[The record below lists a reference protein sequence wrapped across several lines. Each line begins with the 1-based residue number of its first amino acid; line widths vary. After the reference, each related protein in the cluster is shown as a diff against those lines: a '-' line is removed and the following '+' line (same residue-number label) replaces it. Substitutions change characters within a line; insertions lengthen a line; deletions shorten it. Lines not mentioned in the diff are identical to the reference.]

1 MYVLKYLHYQKIIL
15 FWRLHLSL
23 HRRIFYFKNNLSTP
37 VSDFRMTMRAM
48 KTLFGFRTAAAA
60 RRLGA
65 AILFSAAM
73 AVSVAGAHA
82 EPLVSVQWLTD
93 HGAAPDLVV
102 LDIRS
107 AIDGGGVQAY
117 TAAHIPGSVH
127 SDYDK
132 AGWRVTRNNVP
143 FMVPTA
149 PELEKLIGDL
159 GIDETSHVVVV
170 PAGVNVLDFGSAAR
184 AYWTLKYVG
193 VKNVSILDGGVA
205 AWRRAGL
212 PLESGLKG
220 PSPKIFTVTVD
231 KSILAEASDVET
243 IEDKGSATLV
253 DARPA
258 SFFFGKEKA
267 PASQAYGHIPGAL
280 NIDSAGFYDAKAN
293 RLRPKAELAVIADA
307 VPAGPAV
314 SYCNTGHWAAT
325 DWFVLHELLGR
336 NETRLYAGSMVE
348 WTSNADRPIESSRTK
363 WDDLKKALGLG
374 S

>member
-1 MYVLKYLHYQKIIL
+1 VPQR
-15 FWRLHLSL
+15 RLSN
-23 HRRIFYFKNNLSTP
+23 IEAP
-37 VSDFRMTMRAM
+37 VM
-48 KTLFGFRTAAAA
+48 KTSFHFSPAQAV

-65 AILFSAAM
+65 AMLFSAAM

-82 EPLVSVQWLTD
+82 EPLVTAQWLNAHRAD
-93 HGAAPDLVV
+93 ANLVV

-107 AIDGGGVQAY
+107 AIDGGGAAAY
-117 TAAHIPGSVH
+117 AAAHIPGSVH

-159 GIDETSHVVVV
+159 GIDEDSHVVVV

-184 AYWTLKYVG
+184 TYWTLKYVG
-193 VKNVSILDGGVA
+193 VKDVSILDGGIA
-205 AWRRAGL
+205 AWRQAGL
-212 PLESGLKG
+212 PTESGIQA
-220 PSPKIFTVTVD
+220 PSPKIFTAAID
-231 KSILAEASDVET
+231 KSILASAGEVERA
-243 IEDKGSATLV
+243 EGKGGVTLV

-267 PASQAYGHIPGAL
+267 PGAQAYGHIPGAL
-280 NIDSAGFYDAKAN
+280 NIDSAEFYDTSAN
-293 RLRPKAELAVIADA
+293 RLKPKAELAAIANA
-307 VPAGPAV
+307 APAGPVV
-314 SYCNTGHWAAT
+314 SYCNTGHWAST
-325 DWFVLHELLGR
+325 DWFVMHELLGR
-336 NETRLYAGSMVE
+336 KEAMLYAGSMVE
-348 WTSNADRPIESSRTK
+348 WTSNASRPVESSRTK

>member
-1 MYVLKYLHYQKIIL
+1 
-15 FWRLHLSL
+15 
-23 HRRIFYFKNNLSTP
+23 
-37 VSDFRMTMRAM
+37 M
-48 KTLFGFRTAAAA
+48 KTLVRINPFNAV

-65 AILFSAAM
+65 AMLFSAAM
-73 AVSVAGAHA
+73 AVSVAGAYA
-82 EPLVSVQWLTD
+82 DPLVTPQWLNEHLAD
-93 HGAAPDLVV
+93 INLVV

-107 AIDGGGVQAY
+107 AIDGGGAQAY
-117 TAAHIPGSVH
+117 AAGHIPKSVH

-143 FMVPTA
+143 FMVPTV

-159 GIDETSHVVVV
+159 GIDEDSHVVVV

-184 AYWTLKYVG
+184 TYWTLKYAG
-193 VKNVSILDGGVA
+193 VKDVSILDGGVA
-205 AWRRAGL
+205 AWRQAGL
-212 PLESGLKG
+212 PLESGVKA
-220 PSPKIFTVTVD
+220 PSPKIFTATID
-231 KSILAEASDVET
+231 KSILAEATDVET
-243 IEDKGSATLV
+243 IEEKGGTTLV

-280 NIDSAGFYDAKAN
+280 NVDSARFYDPKTN
-293 RLRPKAELAVIADA
+293 RLKPRAELAAIASS

-325 DWFVLHELLGR
+325 DWFVLHDVLGHKD
-336 NETRLYAGSMVE
+336 TRLYAGSMVE
-348 WTSNADRPIESSRTK
+348 WTSNASRPIESSRTK